1 MIRGTTAQFKFKLP
15 CTVDELSSVSI
26 VFWQNG
32 NKNSYLPIR
41 RGKDQCVKAE
51 ADDCCLC
58 VSLDA
63 NDTMKFSDKLKA
75 QVQLRGQY
83 GSTVFASRTQSI
95 TVYPINEVAI
105 EPEYPD
111 ANEEGWIILDGE
123 TIGGDY

>member
-15 CTVDELSSVSI
+15 CTGKELSSVSV

-32 NKNSYLPIR
+32 NKNSSLPIKR
-41 RGKDQCVKAE
+41 VKDQCNI
-51 ADDCCLC
+51 DDESCYLY

-63 NDTMKFSDKLKA
+63 AETMRFSDKLKA

-83 GSTVFASRTQSI
+83 GDTVFASRTQSI
-95 TVYPINEVAI
+95 TVYPINDEVIDAQ
-105 EPEYPD
+105 YPD